1 MPMPVLETMNK
12 NCKSFCHHAFHEAI
26 NLNPLGQEHWGKK
39 YHYIHPEGL
48 VNHFQIVMLTDVNVN
63 IDITSQFSFNVQ

>member
-1 MPMPVLETMNK
+1 MHFMKQSISILWDK
-12 NCKSFCHHAFHEAI
+12 NIGE
-26 NLNPLGQEHWGKK
+26 KK